1 MQERV
6 KVKHNKKRNTAFLYE
21 TLVRELTKTIVNKN
35 EHRKNIILSI
45 LKEHFNKNSILHREL
60 DVYKSLYET
69 KGVDQEIANKMI
81 QEAKR
86 VYFSL
91 NSQDIFNQ
99 QTQVIN
105 KMNKQLEPSVFS
117 NFLSNYKDLATIS
130 QLFDDNVSIKHRVL
144 LEQQVIDII
153 SKKEIK
159 QEEKMRP
166 IDNLIYK
173 QIIKKFNEK
182 YSESLL
188 EEQKVLF
195 SKYILSYADNNT
207 DFLVHLNEEVA
218 RIRTVINQSSNLNE
232 ADKEKLLQKI
242 DEVKSRP
249 VDKQIIESVLNFQAL
264 IKELGS

>member
-21 TLVRELTKTIVNKN
+21 TLVKELTKSIVSKDDK
-35 EHRKNIILSI
+35 RKAVIMSI
-45 LKEHFNKNSILHREL
+45 LKEHFGKNSILHREL

-69 KGVDQEIANKMI
+69 KGVDKHIADRMI

-91 NSQDIFNQ
+91 SSNDIFNQ

-117 NFLSNYKDLATIS
+117 TFLPNYKDLATIS

-144 LEQQVIDII
+144 LEQQVINIL
-153 SKKEIK
+153 SENQKV
-159 QEEKMRP
+159 EETKMRP

-182 YSESLL
+182 YSDSLL
-188 EEQKVLF
+188 EEQKTLF
-195 SKYILSYADNNT
+195 SKYILSYADNNV
-207 DFLVHLNEEVA
+207 DFLVYLNEEIS
-218 RIRTVINQSSNLNE
+218 RIRNVVNTSENLSQ
-232 ADKEKLLQKI
+232 ADKEKLNNKI
-242 DEVKSRP
+242 DELKSKP
-249 VDKQIIESVLNFQAL
+249 VDKEIIEKVLSFQSL
-264 IKELGS
+264 VKELNS